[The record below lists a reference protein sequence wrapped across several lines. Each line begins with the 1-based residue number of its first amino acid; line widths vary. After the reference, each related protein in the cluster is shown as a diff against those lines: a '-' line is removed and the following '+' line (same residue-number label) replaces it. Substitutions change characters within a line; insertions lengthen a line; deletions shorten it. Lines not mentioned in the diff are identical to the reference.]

1 MIHYSDFTFIGIVI
15 IAIISWVVATFG
27 IQVFHYYERF
37 AFLPQ
42 LIVICILFGVSS
54 SKFDLSAVSLGDAR
68 TITGNR
74 YFSRHDI

>member
-1 MIHYSDFTFIGIVI
+1 MMHFSNFGLLGIVI
-15 IAIISWVVATFG
+15 IAIVSWVVATVG

-54 SKFDLSAVSLGDAR
+54 AKFDLSSTSLGDAR
-68 TITGNR
+68 TVAGNR
-74 YFSRHDI
+74 

>member
-1 MIHYSDFTFIGIVI
+1 MIHRPNITAIGIVI

-54 SKFDLSAVSLGDAR
+54 TKFDLSTVSVGDER
-68 TITGNR
+68 TVAGNR
-74 YFSRHDI
+74 